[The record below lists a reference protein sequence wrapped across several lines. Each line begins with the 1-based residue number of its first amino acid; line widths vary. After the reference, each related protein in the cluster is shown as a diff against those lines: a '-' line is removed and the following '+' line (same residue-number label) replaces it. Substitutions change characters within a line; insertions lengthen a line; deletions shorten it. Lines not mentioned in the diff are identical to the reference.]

1 MCGITARIGRG
12 DAVDEL
18 LTGLENL
25 EYRGYDSAGVAV
37 KNGHGLAV
45 HKREG
50 KIDRLKDRV
59 EQSPPEGS
67 IGIGH
72 TRWSTHGPPTD
83 ANAHPHTDCTG
94 SIAVVHNGIIENHD
108 ALKADLRERGHEF
121 ESDTDTEVIPHLLE
135 EHVDRGLDLDVAF
148 RRMAEQLQ
156 GSYAIAAMTD
166 EADAVYATRQGSPL
180 VLGIDD
186 DCHYLASDVPAFLE
200 FTDHVVYLEDGDVVT
215 VTDEGYEIVDGE
227 GDPLDREVRTVDW
240 VAEDAEKGRYDHFM
254 RKEISEQ
261 PTALAQTIEGRI
273 DVSDDGE
280 PIVTDGSEAIG
291 SETDGSG
298 TTEGDAAA
306 STGDAAAAADSGAGA
321 ASSDSGAGAASSDG
335 VSSPGADGVS
345 LEEFPPGTFAD
356 VSSIQFVACGTSYH
370 AALYGQ
376 QLLARRGV
384 SAQTFRAGEYA
395 MSPAPVDEDTL
406 VIGVTQSGETA
417 DTLESLRRAA
427 EGGARTLALTNVV
440 GSTAA
445 RECDDAVFIRA
456 GPEIGVAATKTFSS
470 QVASLGLLAERLAR
484 DVADSESDDSR
495 QLLAE
500 LSTLPDM
507 VQRVL
512 DETRAMDVVDR
523 YRAMDSY
530 FFIGRGVAHPVAM
543 EGALKFKEITYEH
556 AEGFAAGQLKHGPLA
571 LVTPSTPVFAVF
583 TGRHTEKTLSNVR
596 EVQARGAP
604 VIAVVSEENRE
615 VIDTVDAALTI
626 PDAHPDIAAVLAN
639 VQLQLVAYHVAD
651 YLDRPIDKPRNLAK
665 SVTVE

>member
-1 MCGITARIGRG
+1 MTMCGITARIGCG

-25 EYRGYDSAGVAV
+25 EYRGYDSAGVAI

-67 IGIGH
+67 MGIGH

-94 SIAVVHNGIIENHD
+94 AIAVVHNGIIENHE

-135 EHVDRGLDLDVAF
+135 EHVGRGLDLDVAF

-166 EADAVYATRQGSPL
+166 ETDAVYATRQGSPL

-200 FTDHVVYLEDGDVVT
+200 FTDRVVYLEDGDIVT
-215 VTDEGYEIVDGE
+215 VTDDGYEIVDSQ
-227 GDPLDREVRTVDW
+227 GDPLDRDVRTVDW

-273 DVSDDGE
+273 DASDEGE
-280 PIVTDGSEAIG
+280 PIVTDGSEM
-291 SETDGSG
+291 
-298 TTEGDAAA
+298 AAA
-306 STGDAAAAADSGAGA
+306 SGDDGSTPSG
-321 ASSDSGAGAASSDG
+321 SDVPAT
-335 VSSPGADGVS
+335 GADGVS
-345 LEEFPPGTFAD
+345 LEEFPPGSFAD

-445 RECDDAVFIRA
+445 RECDDAMFIRA

-500 LSTLPDM
+500 LSTLPET

-512 DETRAMDVVDR
+512 DETRAMEVVDR
-523 YRAMDSY
+523 YRGMDSY

-571 LVTPSTPVFAVF
+571 LVTPNTPVFAVF

-604 VIAVVSEENRE
+604 VIGVVSEEDRE

-626 PDAHPDIAAVLAN
+626 PEAHPDVAAVLAN

>member
-1 MCGITARIGRG
+1 MTMCGITARIGRG

-25 EYRGYDSAGVAV
+25 EYRGYDSAGVAI

-50 KIDRLKDRV
+50 KIDQLKDRV
-59 EQSPPEGS
+59 ERSPPEGS
-67 IGIGH
+67 MGIGH

-94 SIAVVHNGIIENHD
+94 SIAVVHNGIIENHE

-135 EHVDRGLDLDVAF
+135 EHVGRGLDLDVAF

-166 EADAVYATRQGSPL
+166 ETDAVYATRQGSPL

-200 FTDHVVYLEDGDVVT
+200 FTDRVVYLEDGDIVT
-215 VTDEGYEIVDGE
+215 VTDGSYEIVDSQ
-227 GDPLDREVRTVDW
+227 GDPLDRDVRTVDW

-280 PIVTDGSEAIG
+280 PIVTDGSEAVM
-291 SETDGSG
+291 SS
-298 TTEGDAAA
+298 
-306 STGDAAAAADSGAGA
+306 SADDDTP
-321 ASSDSGAGAASSDG
+321 SSDDVPAS
-335 VSSPGADGVS
+335 GADGVS

-445 RECDDAVFIRA
+445 RECDDAMFIRA

-500 LSTLPDM
+500 LSTLPET

-512 DETRAMDVVDR
+512 DETRAMEVVDR

-571 LVTPSTPVFAVF
+571 LVTPNTPVFAVF

-604 VIAVVSEENRE
+604 VIGVVSEENQE

-626 PDAHPDIAAVLAN
+626 PEAHPDVAAVLAN